1 MNLLI
6 SEFSELKRRFNNNR
20 HSSRLIINHRE
31 LRFTKRGYT
40 HLDIPNFVPI
50 FVQTSDQG
58 SSSTSSLP
66 HCNTRYF
73 GKIAH
78 LSFFKAFWDETNSVK
93 VVRSLSRWTLFFTRI
108 SSVANVLKSLKSSL
122 PFLYTSRWIS
132 VDTLQFAIWSPS
144 ATLCDVYPHRF
155 ITFENRART
164 MCKKVWLCCV
174 HLFGFYH
181 CLPNTVPWE
190 SHDWRQQLQCNIIVL
205 S

>member
-1 MNLLI
+1 MGRNVMNLLF
-6 SEFSELKRRFNNNR
+6 SEFSELKKRSNNNR

-93 VVRSLSRWTLFFTRI
+93 VVRSLTVNSFFTRI
-108 SSVANVLKSLKSSL
+108 FSVANVLKSLKSSL
-122 PFLYTSRWIS
+122 PFLYTSR
-132 VDTLQFAIWSPS
+132 
-144 ATLCDVYPHRF
+144 
-155 ITFENRART
+155 
-164 MCKKVWLCCV
+164 
-174 HLFGFYH
+174 
-181 CLPNTVPWE
+181 
-190 SHDWRQQLQCNIIVL
+190 
-205 S
+205 

>member
-1 MNLLI
+1 MGRNVINLLI

-20 HSSRLIINHRE
+20 HSSRLIIKHRE

-93 VVRSLSRWTLFFTRI
+93 VVRSLTVNSFFYANLQRRQCSQVTEEQPPV
-108 SSVANVLKSLKSSL
+108 SV
-122 PFLYTSRWIS
+122 Y
-132 VDTLQFAIWSPS
+132 
-144 ATLCDVYPHRF
+144 
-155 ITFENRART
+155 
-164 MCKKVWLCCV
+164 
-174 HLFGFYH
+174 
-181 CLPNTVPWE
+181 
-190 SHDWRQQLQCNIIVL
+190 L
-205 S
+205 SMNCR